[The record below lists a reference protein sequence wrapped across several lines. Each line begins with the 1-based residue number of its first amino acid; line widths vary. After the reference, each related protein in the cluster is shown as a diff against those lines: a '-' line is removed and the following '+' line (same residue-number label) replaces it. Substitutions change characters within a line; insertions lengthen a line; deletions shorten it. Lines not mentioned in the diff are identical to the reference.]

1 MLGTHKKSPPRF
13 PKAGSLVTELLA
25 FAPRRVRLPC
35 EFFEGAK
42 ERAGLADEQSV
53 VNEGLNSAHGCTL
66 GFCWPDDRHR
76 RELFAQEDG
85 RLRHDEVGLEIV
97 GVGIRVQVSKH
108 KVAVGNSGSIAC
120 LVMPS
125 LEVSGFGGPD
135 TQENAQD
142 FGVSDALGER
152 GIETAAALLDES
164 EVEAGGVGDG
174 LKVIGNTVGAGGIRE
189 QIRILERNGGV
200 LSDGKT
206 GHGLR
211 EGGAGG
217 PGLRRTSLGS

>member
-25 FAPRRVRLPC
+25 FAPRRVPLPW

-85 RLRHDEVGLEIV
+85 RLRHDEIGLEIGV
-97 GVGIRVQVSKH
+97 VGIRVH
-108 KVAVGNSGSIAC
+108 PLRSGRFHRQT
-120 LVMPS
+120 
-125 LEVSGFGGPD
+125 E
-135 TQENAQD
+135 
-142 FGVSDALGER
+142 
-152 GIETAAALLDES
+152 
-164 EVEAGGVGDG
+164 
-174 LKVIGNTVGAGGIRE
+174 
-189 QIRILERNGGV
+189 
-200 LSDGKT
+200 
-206 GHGLR
+206 
-211 EGGAGG
+211 
-217 PGLRRTSLGS
+217 RRTDGWSAVRCPQLPHRL